1 MTIDKHNF
9 ANRFIPKTPQQVKD
23 ELRLEEK
30 KQKRAEQ
37 LIFLE
42 NSKPLSFLNEDLK
55 RATDRF
61 FNVNGNNQPKQ
72 SIELEQPIEKKNLL
86 EQLKVADPL
95 VVVDGNITIDN
106 NKLLNLISSQAE
118 TIVQTTFDKINNSS
132 NAAQLSLAGGGGGG
146 GVDVSLNGDKL
157 SRNPTTINFVGDN
170 ITLTK
175 RRKKIDVSVTS
186 IIAEDPTIDFAR
198 ESTILS
204 LLQYVNNINQTV
216 NSLVGVVVPLSYPDG
231 IGGTA
236 GYWSTI

>member
-1 MTIDKHNF
+1 MPTDKENF
-9 ANRFIPKTPQQVKD
+9 ALRFIPKTPQQIK
-23 ELRLEEK
+23 EEMILEEK

-37 LIFLE
+37 LAFLE
-42 NSKPLSFLNEDLK
+42 NTKSSRILNEDFK
-55 RATDRF
+55 RTTDRF
-61 FNVNGNNQPKQ
+61 FNIHPTNQPKQ
-72 SIELEQPIEKKNLL
+72 SIELEQPIEKKHLL

-106 NKLLNLISSQAE
+106 NKLLNLISNQTEA
-118 TIVQTTFDKINNSS
+118 IVQTTFDKINNSS
-132 NAAQLSLAGGGGGG
+132 NAAQLSLAGGGG

-186 IIAEDPTIDFAR
+186 LIAEDPTIDFAR

-216 NSLVGVVVPLSYPDG
+216 NSLVGVVVPLDYSDG
-231 IGGTA
+231 IGGTH